1 MDAPRQQKRDAAGRP
16 MYEFDEGS
24 QLLAFLRS
32 NERVQIIQ
40 GPIGSGKSK
49 LCNLKVW
56 KIASEQHRGPD
67 GFRRIRVGV
76 VRNTYPELKTTTIR
90 TWLDTFPENIYGTLV
105 WSQPPRQIMRG
116 NDVIIEVDFL
126 ALDKEE
132 DVKKVR
138 SGEYTLFYVNE
149 LQYLLKIL
157 FDELTSRTGRF
168 PAVKDGGCTW
178 HGVLADMNAPDEDYL
193 IAMMTGQ
200 SDYPENTPEEDRM
213 TMPSEWA
220 FFMQPP
226 GLLEQYGPDGHTI
239 MGYVQNP
246 IAENVKWLPPNYYI
260 DLIKGKTRA
269 WIKSRVMN
277 KIALVVDGDP
287 VWPGF
292 REDVHVA
299 SGILHPHQ
307 GTDLFVGLDF
317 GRNPAAIFG
326 QAVNNRVVVLAE
338 LQAFNEGA
346 VSFAPKVKRFLETN
360 FPGMRFRCYGDP
372 KGQDQTQTDNRT
384 AYQVFDSHG
393 MTVMP
398 APVKQNMIETRIQA
412 VEAPLNEMYDGRPR
426 FMLSPRCRSLKVGM
440 AGRYCFK
447 KVKGADGKTYAE
459 PHKNR
464 YSDLADAL
472 QYMVLG
478 MGEGRRMVGLTA
490 ASAPRPMQVWKGR
503 STMRRVSA

>member
-1 MDAPRQQKRDAAGRP
+1 MQQQYDDAGRP
-16 MYEFDEGS
+16 IFEFQNGS
-24 QLLAFLRS
+24 KLLDMLRS
-32 NERVQIIQ
+32 TARVQIIQ
-40 GPIGSGKSK
+40 GPIGAGKSK
-49 LCNLKVW
+49 ICNLKVW
-56 KIASEQHRGPD
+56 KVASEQVPGPD
-67 GFRRIRVGV
+67 GLRRIRVGV

-90 TWLDTFPENIYGTLV
+90 TWLDTFPEPMYGTLI
-105 WSQPPRQIMRG
+105 WSQPPRQ
-116 NDVIIEVDFL
+116 VIRVGDIVIETDFL

-132 DVKKVR
+132 DVKKIR
-138 SGEYTLFYVNE
+138 SGEYTMFYVNE

-178 HGVLADMNAPDEDYL
+178 HGIIADMNAPDEDHF

-200 SDYPENTPEEDRM
+200 TDYPENTPEEDKLM
-213 TMPSEWA
+213 LPSDWE

-226 GLLEQYGPDGHTI
+226 ALLPKLGPDGTTI
-239 MGYVQNP
+239 IGYNENP
-246 IAENVKWLPPNYYI
+246 LAENVKWLPENYY
-260 DLIKGKTRA
+260 LNMIKGKTLA
-269 WIKSRVMN
+269 WIKSRVLN
-277 KIALVVDGDP
+277 KIALVIDGDP
-287 VWPGF
+287 VWPSF

-299 SGILHPHQ
+299 HETLRAVHGEEI
-307 GTDLFVGLDF
+307 FVGLDF

-360 FPGMRFRCYGDP
+360 FNGFAYRAYGDP

-384 AYQVFDSHG
+384 AYDVFETYGIHV
-393 MTVMP
+393 TP

-447 KVKGADGKTYAE
+447 KVKGADGRTHPE
-459 PHKNR
+459 PLKNR

-472 QYMVLG
+472 QYMTLG
-478 MGEGRRMVGLTA
+478 MGEGRRMIGLTQA
-490 ASAPRPMQVWKGR
+490 NMPKPMQVWKGR
-503 STMRRVSA
+503 QTMRRVMS